1 MDQRY
6 TMRRLDGMEFSVQTC
21 VDREGRTVHYNVHT
35 GPNRAQRRDERF
47 RPAMVAHNAR
57 VALDRASR
65 R

>member
-6 TMRRLDGMEFSVQTC
+6 TMRRPDGMEFSVQT
-21 VDREGRTVHYNVHT
+21 VTAREGHTVHYNVHT

-57 VALDRASR
+57 VALARLMR
-65 R
+65 K